1 MTGWSVILMTGR
13 PKTVTGAGF
22 HPDPAAAMG
31 KEEP

>member
-1 MTGWSVILMTGR
+1 LMTGR